1 LLADDYQGDF
11 VNKHNED
18 QTFKVNLF
26 GPNKSCVKVS
36 NVLAICKATLT
47 IMSNGSMM
55 EANDLGLNMDY
66 FDFGSRHVIT
76 FISALDLGNFLSKIL
91 INLSFLFLVQSLSL
105 NIKFT

>member
-1 LLADDYQGDF
+1 M
-11 VNKHNED
+11 NKHNED

-36 NVLAICKATLT
+36 NVLAIFKATLT
-47 IMSNGSMM
+47 IMSDGSMM
-55 EANDLGLNMDY
+55 EADDLGLNMDY

-76 FISALDLGNFLSKIL
+76 LILALYPDNFLSKIF

-105 NIKFT
+105 NIKFA